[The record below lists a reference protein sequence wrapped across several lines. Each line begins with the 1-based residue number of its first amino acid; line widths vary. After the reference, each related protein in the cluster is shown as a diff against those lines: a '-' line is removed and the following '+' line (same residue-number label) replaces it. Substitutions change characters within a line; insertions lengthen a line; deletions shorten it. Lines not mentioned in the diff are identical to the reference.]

1 MTETVRNIM
10 ADDVSDIIWRIIW
23 RKSQDTFAD
32 GIQGYIIRNVEP
44 PFIDDIYTLLDEQI
58 KENLNYED
66 YH

>member
-10 ADDVSDIIWRIIW
+10 ADDVSHSIWH
-23 RKSQDTFAD
+23 KSQGVFAD
-32 GIQGYIIRNVEP
+32 GIRGYIIRHVEP
-44 PFIDDIYTLLDEQI
+44 EFIDDIYTLLDEQI

>member
-10 ADDVSDIIWRIIW
+10 ADDVSDSIWH
-23 RKSQDTFAD
+23 KSQGVFAD
-32 GIQGYIIRNVEP
+32 GIRSYIIRHVEP
-44 PFIDDIYTLLDEQI
+44 AFIDDIYTLLDEQI